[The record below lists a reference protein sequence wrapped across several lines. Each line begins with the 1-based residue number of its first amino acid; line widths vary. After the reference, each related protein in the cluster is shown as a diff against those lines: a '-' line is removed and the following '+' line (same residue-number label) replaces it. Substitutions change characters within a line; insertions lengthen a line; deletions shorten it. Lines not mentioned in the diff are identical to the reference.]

1 MANSTDFTAYLANC
15 TDPQVLAVYEKERS
29 AGRRHYA
36 ALARAE
42 AVRRGLW

>member
-1 MANSTDFTAYLANC
+1 MKDFELYLCNC
-15 TDPQVLAVYEKERS
+15 TDQQVLGVYEKELS

-42 AVRRGLW
+42 AVRRGLL

>member
-1 MANSTDFTAYLANC
+1 MTDFELYLANC
-15 TDPQVLAVYEKERS
+15 TDQQVLGAYEKERG

-42 AVRRGLW
+42 AIRRGLW

>member
-1 MANSTDFTAYLANC
+1 MNEFQLYLANC
-15 TDPQVLAVYEKERS
+15 TDQQVLAVYEKERS
-29 AGRRHYA
+29 AGRRQYA